1 MAKLCEL
8 LVNGENRFDV
18 KTTSDKDIVS
28 ENKSVSTTSDIMM
41 LQNFKLLQYVSAERL
56 GPKNI
61 SARIDSLDNNWLG
74 VKGEYVINVLSNQ
87 GALFQA
93 KVCEVLS
100 EILTGATLEAKPKDN
115 DSVELFLDSVNNG
128 HKFRQSMLGL
138 VIAMFYLLLL
148 QLCLQKKEVY

>member
-1 MAKLCEL
+1 MKINL
-8 LVNGENRFDV
+8 LVRHLN
-18 KTTSDKDIVS
+18 
-28 ENKSVSTTSDIMM
+28 IMM

-93 KVCEVLS
+93 KVCEVFIGNINRRYS
-100 EILTGATLEAKPKDN
+100 RG
-115 DSVELFLDSVNNG
+115 
-128 HKFRQSMLGL
+128 
-138 VIAMFYLLLL
+138 
-148 QLCLQKKEVY
+148 